1 MTENSGRFIK
11 HCCVNYSV
19 ILLRIACLKELESVG
34 GGGGVTGGGACGG
47 GEGRKTLP
55 GEEVYEVKIES
66 CQVCII
72 RIFMLWGIFR
82 FSFLPELRSKVR

>member
-1 MTENSGRFIK
+1 M
-11 HCCVNYSV
+11 NYSV

-34 GGGGVTGGGACGG
+34 GGGGVTGGGAGGG
-47 GEGRKTLP
+47 GEGGKTLP
-55 GEEVYEVKIES
+55 GEEVYEVKTES
-66 CQVCII
+66 CQVCIMAKGPYHI